1 MSLEKL
7 KEIARNSTLEKFV
20 SFRNKGLDAC
30 GRPIPIWEDVLVFH
44 STSESGAQAIRKKGW
59 HIAPGTKQFGY
70 YGKAISF
77 TPDREYTRE
86 FGPMLTI
93 SRIKPG
99 ANILNL
105 NDPADWETWQKAQ
118 KEYSGHPGEY
128 HKMAQKHGIQG
139 VYDPG
144 AGDLFV
150 YNPKIVDLVAVVSND
165 IFKDLRSFY
174 ETVSALQNGAEPVL

>member
-44 STSESGAQAIRKKGW
+44 STSESGVQAIRKKSW

-77 TPDREYTRE
+77 TPNREYTRE

-105 NDPADWETWQKAQ
+105 NDTADWDIWQKAQ
-118 KEYSGHPGEY
+118 KEYLGHPGDY
-128 HKMAQKHGIQG
+128 RQLPMSLRLTGLSSDAQRK
-139 VYDPG
+139 
-144 AGDLFV
+144 
-150 YNPKIVDLVAVVSND
+150 S
-165 IFKDLRSFY
+165 
-174 ETVSALQNGAEPVL
+174 